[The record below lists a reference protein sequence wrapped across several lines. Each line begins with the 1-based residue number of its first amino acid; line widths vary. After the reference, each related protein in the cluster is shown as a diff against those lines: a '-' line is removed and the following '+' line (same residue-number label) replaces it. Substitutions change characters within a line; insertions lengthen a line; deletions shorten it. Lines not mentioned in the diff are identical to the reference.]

1 MVLKDT
7 KCNIGYKFI
16 ILNFVPTLILA
27 YNYYI
32 VTLFFSQKLTLSVT
46 FNIHLFKDL
55 NPIQLKLINLLLTSY
70 LWVLNS

>member
-1 MVLKDT
+1 MFLKNT
-7 KCNIGYKFI
+7 KCNISYKFI

-46 FNIHLFKDL
+46 FHIHPFKDL

-70 LWVLNS
+70 LWVLNI